1 VQEERIRK
9 AKDEE
14 ERLAKKKRE
23 DEELV
28 KKAMANASK
37 EAAREL

>member
-1 VQEERIRK
+1 MQEERIRK